1 MDRKRLIRAA
11 EKSLQV
17 EQFGKSAEISIVLVD
32 DERMQE
38 LNREY
43 RKADRPTDVLAF
55 SQLEG
60 EPAKAPEDRVALGDV
75 VVSIDTAERQAA
87 EQGHAL
93 ENELDLLIIHGVLH
107 LLGYDDET
115 EADATEMRRH
125 EKRILDEL
133 K

>member
-1 MDRKRLIRAA
+1 VDLRRLIKAA
-11 EKSLQV
+11 RKSLQV
-17 EQFGKSAEISIVLVD
+17 EQFGKSAEISIVLAD
-32 DERMQE
+32 DERIQE

-60 EPAKAPEDRVALGDV
+60 EETEVPGKRLALGDV
-75 VVSIDTAERQAA
+75 VISVDTAERQAA

-107 LLGYDDET
+107 LLGYDDQT
-115 EADATEMRRH
+115 EADAAEMRRH
-125 EKRILDEL
+125 ENRILDEL

>member
-1 MDRKRLIRAA
+1 VDREKLIRAA

-17 EQFGKSAEISIVLVD
+17 EQFDKSAEISIVLVD

-107 LLGYDDET
+107 LLGYDDEA
-115 EADATEMRRH
+115 EADAAEMRRH

>member
-17 EQFGKSAEISIVLVD
+17 EQFDKSAEISIVLVD

-107 LLGYDDET
+107 LLGHDDET
-115 EADATEMRRH
+115 EADAAEMRRH

>member
-1 MDRKRLIRAA
+1 MDREKLIRAA

-17 EQFGKSAEISIVLVD
+17 EQFDKSAEISIVLVD

-107 LLGYDDET
+107 LLGYDDEA
-115 EADATEMRRH
+115 EADAAEMRRH

>member
-1 MDRKRLIRAA
+1 VDRKRLIRAA

-17 EQFGKSAEISIVLVD
+17 EQFDKSAEISIVLMD
-32 DERMQE
+32 DERIQE

-115 EADATEMRRH
+115 EADAAEMRRH